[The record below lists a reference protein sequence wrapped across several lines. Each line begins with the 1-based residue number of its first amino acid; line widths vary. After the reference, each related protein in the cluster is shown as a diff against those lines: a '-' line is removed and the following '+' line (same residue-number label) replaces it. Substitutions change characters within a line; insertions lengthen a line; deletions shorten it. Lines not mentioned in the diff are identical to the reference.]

1 MRAVTLGLDR
11 TVLELKMYSREKEA
25 VFFSFLMPILLLAL
39 FSVIFRQL
47 SSRGDSSGGMTAG
60 GYFLPGML
68 SAGVLLNEV
77 FQTMAMSVTSERDD
91 GTLKR
96 LRATPMPP
104 VAYFLGKVGLV
115 AVASTVQ
122 VALLLSEEAELLE
135 LPFDGSRGRLDPSP
149 LYLVC
154 SHGRHDPCCGERG
167 RPVVASLAASRP
179 ERVWQASHLG
189 GCRFAPTVLVLPLGI
204 MYGRVPPSAAADVV
218 AAAEAGEVLGGLF
231 RGRIGIPPAAQAGI
245 GFAHECLTMPRVK
258 DVSLVSTNVIDGATV
273 VVRIDTPKGPF
284 DITVERTRIDATGLT
299 CGAPGPS
306 WFLAHRPLTIEPT
319 SGP

>member
-1 MRAVTLGLDR
+1 MLGTAFPAAR
-11 TVLELKMYSREKEA
+11 
-25 VFFSFLMPILLLAL
+25 LLLVEQPFPWGREGLRTSRFERDTAL
-39 FSVIFRQL
+39 AIEARAREEGVRVQAIRRPGRTSEDTRRRWMFVDTRD
-47 SSRGDSSGGMTAG
+47 SSRSMRCGE
-60 GYFLPGML
+60 F
-68 SAGVLLNEV
+68 
-77 FQTMAMSVTSERDD
+77 
-91 GTLKR
+91 
-96 LRATPMPP
+96 
-104 VAYFLGKVGLV
+104 
-115 AVASTVQ
+115 
-122 VALLLSEEAELLE
+122 SEETELLE

-273 VVRIDTPKGPF
+273 VVRIDTPQGCF

-306 WFLAHRPLTIEPT
+306 WFLAHRPLAIEPT

>member
-1 MRAVTLGLDR
+1 MLGTAFPAAR
-11 TVLELKMYSREKEA
+11 
-25 VFFSFLMPILLLAL
+25 LLLVEQPFPWGREGLRTSRFERDTAL
-39 FSVIFRQL
+39 AIEARAREEGVRVQAIRRPGRTSEDTRRRWMFVDTRD
-47 SSRGDSSGGMTAG
+47 SSRSIRCGE
-60 GYFLPGML
+60 F
-68 SAGVLLNEV
+68 
-77 FQTMAMSVTSERDD
+77 
-91 GTLKR
+91 
-96 LRATPMPP
+96 
-104 VAYFLGKVGLV
+104 
-115 AVASTVQ
+115 
-122 VALLLSEEAELLE
+122 SEEAELLE
-135 LPFDGSRGRLDPSP
+135 LPFDGSRGRLDPGP

-273 VVRIDTPKGPF
+273 VVRIDTPQGRF